1 MPGLIYHVLL
11 NVTNNPYE
19 KYAFSVK
26 TLKLRILVRRFEL
39 FFISIHNF
47 KNCIHNFKKSHE
59 NRKVLQN
66 AL

>member
-47 KNCIHNFKKSHE
+47 KNLGTNKYIYIKEKL
-59 NRKVLQN
+59 K
-66 AL
+66 